1 MEPLD
6 YLKAVARRWRL
17 VVACMVLAGAGAF
30 ATAPQDGPA
39 QPTFVT
45 YSATATL
52 LSDPGTADR
61 SLGFTRLF
69 MQRGELPNRVAETLG
84 GGVSGPEVASQVSVE
99 TDDEVGT
106 VSITASGELPAEV
119 EKLVNTYAETTIAY
133 FDEQAAKSVEN
144 QLTDLQLRLDA
155 VAGELGQL
163 DDQVLNRAGDSVL
176 EAQRSAK
183 SAEYQTLL
191 QQRQALVGQPE
202 TSGLS
207 VLEPGTALQQSAG
220 GFTPPSSR
228 SQRLVLGLLVG
239 GLLGALLAL
248 VVDRLDTRV
257 RDRHE
262 VQELSG
268 TAVLAEIP
276 RMTRSM
282 RRSSRPAALL
292 EPSGEFAEAHRTVR
306 SALTLLPAH
315 GLAGSPTADVVT
327 HEPPSR
333 VVLVVSARAREGKS
347 TTVANLAAT
356 IASPDRSVLVIDADL
371 HQPTL
376 GRALGVPAGMG
387 LADLADSGSSDSL
400 ADLPHLLRRTNVDN
414 VWLLDAGTPERYAS
428 VSPLRLAEV
437 VRRARDLA
445 DVVLVDVAPVLTASD
460 ALDLV
465 SSVDAALLVV
475 RSGRTTRERL
485 RHVTEVLSRTRV
497 PVVGSVLVGV
507 PRSQLRALGRSS
519 ESPGASYRHARHAVE
534 GGGRRDAP
542 LVPGQRHDHDGGDR

>member
-17 VVACMVLAGAGAF
+17 VVTCMLLAGAA
-30 ATAPQDGPA
+30 AVVTAPQEGPS
-39 QPTFVT
+39 QPTFVS

-52 LSDPGTADR
+52 LSDPATADR

-69 MQRGELPNRVAETLG
+69 MQRGALPQRVADVLG
-84 GGVSGPEVASQVSVE
+84 TGRSGPQVASEVAIQADE
-99 TDDEVGT
+99 EVGT
-106 VSITASGELPAEV
+106 VAITASGDDAAEV
-119 EKLVNTYAETTIAY
+119 EKLVNTYAQTTIEY
-133 FDEQAAKSVEN
+133 FDEQAAGSVEK
-144 QLTDLQLRLDA
+144 QLTALQQRLDA
-155 VAGELGQL
+155 VAAELGQL
-163 DDQVLNRAGDSVL
+163 DDRVAGTPGDSVL

-183 SAEYQTLL
+183 SAEYASLL
-191 QQRQALVGQPE
+191 QQRQALVDQPV
-202 TSGLS
+202 TAGLS

-228 SQRLVLGLLVG
+228 SHRLALGLLAG
-239 GLLGALLAL
+239 ALLGTLLAL

-257 RDRHE
+257 RSRNE
-262 VQELSG
+262 VQQLSG

-276 RMTRSM
+276 RMTRRM
-282 RRSSRPAALL
+282 RRSARPAALL
-292 EPSGEFAEAHRTVR
+292 EPSGAFAESHRTVR

-315 GLAGSPTADVVT
+315 SLSGSPGVDGVT
-327 HEPPSR
+327 HQPPSR

-371 HQPTL
+371 RRPTL

-387 LADLADSGSSDSL
+387 LADLAASGSTDSL

-414 VWLLDAGTPERYAS
+414 VWLLDAGTPERYAT
-428 VSPLRLAEV
+428 VSPLRLADV

-445 DVVLVDVAPVLTASD
+445 DVVLIDVAPVLSASD

-475 RSGRTTRERL
+475 RSGRTTREQL
-485 RHVTEVLSRTRV
+485 RHVTEVLARTRV
-497 PVVGSVLVGV
+497 PVVGSVLAGV
-507 PRSQLRALGRSS
+507 PRSQLRSLGRSS
-519 ESPGASYRHARHAVE
+519 ESPGYLHR
-534 GGGRRDAP
+534 
-542 LVPGQRHDHDGGDR
+542 VPRADVTSPSPGAGIGPGAAADERGPR